1 MSPRLSPPAASFIR
15 EHEVRIGDLRLRAGM
30 DRPTEIEGW
39 WLAVLWVADDEGI
52 VPCRLVAPAAG
63 PPPDPPHARLGPLI
77 AGGLSG
83 FVLEDDE
90 RQQLRLR
97 LPVPPDDA
105 DRPWSAPLVV
115 QLAVSVGAG
124 PGRGHDVEQSWLT
137 SRWRRSG
144 GPWRPPAGPERGRPG
159 FASRRWSG
167 VAGRLTAS

>member
-1 MSPRLSPPAASFIR
+1 MSPRLAPPAASFIR

-63 PPPDPPHARLGPLI
+63 PPADPPHARLGPLI
-77 AGGLSG
+77 SGGLSG
-83 FVLEDDE
+83 LVLEDEE

-97 LPVPPDDA
+97 LPVPPDEA

-115 QLAVSVGAG
+115 QLAVRWEPARAAAMTTSKLA
-124 PGRGHDVEQSWLT
+124 DVALAAFRRAVEAV
-137 SRWRRSG
+137 SR
-144 GPWRPPAGPERGRPG
+144 P
-159 FASRRWSG
+159 
-167 VAGRLTAS
+167 

>member
-1 MSPRLSPPAASFIR
+1 MPPRLSPPAASFIR

-77 AGGLSG
+77 SGGLSG
-83 FVLEDDE
+83 FVLQDDG

-97 LPVPPDDA
+97 LPVPPDEA

-115 QLAVSVGAG
+115 QLAVRWEPARAAAMTSSKLA
-124 PGRGHDVEQSWLT
+124 DVALAAFRRAVEAI
-137 SRWRRSG
+137 SR
-144 GPWRPPAGPERGRPG
+144 P
-159 FASRRWSG
+159 
-167 VAGRLTAS
+167 